1 MHDTDVMRQDC
12 EKKLVTY
19 LIISVRSCRLGQE
32 DLIIYITIFIIYIH
46 VWTYM
51 YMYTKNIQSDI
62 WSALAVLCPSD
73 NLYASCQQL
82 KTLWNSSG
90 ISLRKE
96 RKNLREGKK

>member
-1 MHDTDVMRQDC
+1 
-12 EKKLVTY
+12 
-19 LIISVRSCRLGQE
+19 
-32 DLIIYITIFIIYIH
+32 
-46 VWTYM
+46 
-51 YMYTKNIQSDI
+51 MYTKNIQSDI
-62 WSALAVLCPSD
+62 WSALAVLCPCD